1 MSRLAAG
8 PSGADESEYDVVQP
22 RPFVRGAATGA
33 VVGLPI
39 GLVAVG
45 LGATIMAIKGMLV
58 GGMIR

>member
-1 MSRLAAG
+1 
-8 PSGADESEYDVVQP
+8 DESEYDVVQP